1 MPRPT
6 SFTRSSM
13 PSAGRRRIARR
24 IHAAVHEKGAHM
36 SRHDNPDSR
45 GGRGG
50 RGGHHRQR
58 ARRGAIRTAVL
69 TLLDE
74 RPMHGYELITE
85 LETRSG
91 GRWRPS
97 AGAIYPALTRMAEH
111 GLLTSEEIDDKRQ
124 FTLTDKGRDALTDLR
139 SVQPDDAAPP
149 WEESGR
155 GGRGDLR
162 RHVGELVGQA
172 RQIGRFGSPS
182 QIEQAAGVF
191 DEATRKLY
199 AILAA
204 GDSADE
210 ATADRASQAQPND
223 TQPTN
228 NTHSADDGTDSTDD
242 GTGDGTADR

>member
-13 PSAGRRRIARR
+13 PSAGRRRVARR

-36 SRHDNPDSR
+36 GRHHSHDS
-45 GGRGG
+45 RGG

-139 SVQPDDAAPP
+139 SAQPDDAVPP

-191 DEATRKLY
+191 EEATRQLY

-204 GDSADE
+204 GDSADG
-210 ATADRASQAQPND
+210 ATAEQTSDAPQDDAP
-223 TQPTN
+223 P
-228 NTHSADDGTDSTDD
+228 ADDTPPADD
-242 GTGDGTADR
+242 GTGDDAADR